1 MQLFLLTIYYYSIV
15 LVYFII
21 LLVNRFMGYLFILV
35 ITLWIKQLW
44 NIFVQVVVFTYIF
57 ISLKYFLNN
66 WKMNFYLYK
75 KLPSRS
81 SNQRKLLPSDQ

>member
-21 LLVNRFMGYLFILV
+21 LLVNRCMGYLFILV

-44 NIFVQVVVFTYIF
+44 NIFVQVVVFNIF
-57 ISLKYFLNN
+57 SFLLNT
-66 WKMNFYLYK
+66 F
-75 KLPSRS
+75 
-81 SNQRKLLPSDQ
+81 